1 MHLKSIKSVNSNLF
15 SLSSRGIPLFL
26 LLVLFLLLL
35 VGCSAYQRQLL
46 ERNKLS
52 STLGAQV
59 DALEPPRDP
68 NAWSDETLTV
78 SWVGHATV
86 LINFYGTTIMTD
98 PVLLERLA
106 PPYLGG
112 QRNLGM
118 RRITECPYKFKDLPP
133 IDLVLLSHAHHDHW
147 DIASLNFFADS
158 TDAIIPRETRDLIP
172 KGHFGD
178 VTELDW
184 GQSKTIGELTVRAF
198 KVQHWG
204 YRGGKPK
211 GARGYNGYVLSKRGA
226 QIVFFGDSAYHDRS
240 SERRPVNWVERVGPG
255 PYDLCILPIGDYVYR
270 HNHMS
275 PEEAWRIYTQLE
287 GKKFL
292 PIHWRTFI
300 LSPVPIQE
308 PIERL
313 QKVAAEEGKDI
324 ICTTPGKAVRVK

>member
-1 MHLKSIKSVNSNLF
+1 MRIEFPGTCFSVSKRALIAVLIA
-15 SLSSRGIPLFL
+15 SLILGG
-26 LLVLFLLLL
+26 
-35 VGCSAYQRQLL
+35 GCNAYQKWLFK
-46 ERNKLS
+46 RNMLS
-52 STLGAQV
+52 STPYYRV
-59 DALEPPRDP
+59 DTSDTPRDP
-68 NAWSDETLTV
+68 NAWSDEAFTV

-86 LINFYGTTIMTD
+86 LINFYGTTILTD
-98 PVLLERLA
+98 PVLLKRLA

-112 QRNLGM
+112 QRNLGI
-118 RRITECPYKFKDLPP
+118 RRITECPYEFQDLPP

-147 DIASLNFFADS
+147 DTASLKFFNES
-158 TDAIIPRETRDLIP
+158 TDAIIPRETMDLIP
-172 KGHFGD
+172 KGHFGN

-184 GQSKTIGELTVRAF
+184 GQSQSVGELTVRAF

-211 GARGYNGYVLSKRGA
+211 GARGYNGYVLSKRGTK
-226 QIVFFGDSAYHDRS
+226 IVFFGDSAYHDRS
-240 SERRPVNWVERVGPG
+240 SMRRPVNWVERVGAG

-275 PEEAWRIYTQLE
+275 PEEAWSIYKQLG

-292 PIHWRTFI
+292 AIHWRTFI

-313 QKVAAEEGKDI
+313 WKVAQEEVKDI
-324 ICTTPGKAVRVK
+324 ICSTPGEAVRVK